1 MVCYVNGHHADED
14 TIMLRSLLA
23 ASAIAALA
31 LAASAPQATAQDRK
45 PAPPPSAGAGAH
57 PSSGYYRRAPQVR
70 GFVQRRGGYSYG
82 ASDVA
87 NTAGDSRVQFGAT
100 NWYRNPYLDRQ
111 SRSGPFDHGFFW
123 DSGVSPRGGNSP
135 YQN

>member
-1 MVCYVNGHHADED
+1 MRARLAVISVSA
-14 TIMLRSLLA
+14 LLA
-23 ASAIAALA
+23 SGATSV
-31 LAASAPQATAQDRK
+31 TAQERK
-45 PAPPPSAGAGAH
+45 SAPPPAATAGAH

-87 NTAGDSRVQFGAT
+87 NTAGDSRVQFGST

>member
-1 MVCYVNGHHADED
+1 
-14 TIMLRSLLA
+14 MLRSLLA
-23 ASAIAALA
+23 ASALTALA
-31 LAASAPQATAQDRK
+31 LTLTLTLSLTLTLANSGAMAQDRK
-45 PAPPPSAGAGAH
+45 AAPPPNAGAGAH

-70 GFVQRRGGYSYG
+70 SFVQRRGGYSYS
-82 ASDVA
+82 ATDVA
-87 NTAGDSRVQFGAT
+87 NTADDSRVQFGST
-100 NWYRNPYLDRQ
+100 NSYRNPYLDRQ